1 MLCHPMSPELPIDTC
16 SGSLLLKA
24 DRVACGVNNFTSIP
38 AAASIDFIDLAT
50 VYYAVSSP
58 LPLFLQGVPKRF
70 SMLAK
75 RGACNFEFLGWQ

>member
-1 MLCHPMSPELPIDTC
+1 MSPELPIDTC

-58 LPLFLQGVPKRF
+58 LPLFLQGGLKDF
-70 SMLAK
+70 QCWQKGGLAIL
-75 RGACNFEFLGWQ
+75 NF